1 MDNAPAW
8 PVVAGEMAQ
17 CIRQHDWAS
26 SPLGPVEQ
34 WPVSLRTIVQTV
46 VAHPFPTIVLWG
58 PQLIQIYNDGYRALM
73 GAKHPAGLGQPTRE
87 CWSEVWHINAPL
99 YERVWRG
106 ESVYL
111 EDALFPITR
120 SGVLEDAWF
129 TLSYSPVRDES
140 GEVAGVF
147 LTIFETTR
155 RLRAEAA
162 LRESEDRLSL
172 AVEVGELASWDW
184 DMSTGRIVWSR
195 EHFRMQGYAVGEVE
209 PSYEA
214 WLARVHPQDRAAAEA
229 ALLQARDQ
237 HRDYDHEF
245 RTLLPDGSV
254 HWISA
259 HGRFFYDDQRRPR
272 RMIGVMRDITE
283 QRNVRE
289 LLEHRIEQ
297 RTHVL
302 RQLLVRVES
311 VQDEERRRIA
321 RELHDGLGQYLTA
334 VTLAVGAL
342 KDAPTDLPTRERVQ
356 RLNELMQ
363 HLDRE
368 LDRMV
373 FLLRPTALEDCGLGE
388 GVAAYVRSWSEL
400 TGVSVDLEL
409 HGLDGERLPTSV
421 ETAVFRIVQEALN
434 NVAKHA
440 RASRVSVSLEQRR
453 RQLMGS
459 IEDDG
464 VGFETA
470 DAPAAPKA
478 SRTHWGLVGMRE
490 RIEALGGTFAI
501 ESRAGEGTSILLRV
515 PLH

>member
-8 PVVAGEMAQ
+8 PVAAGEMAQ

-162 LRESEDRLSL
+162 LRESEERLSL

-214 WLARVHPQDRAAAEA
+214 WLARVHPQDRAAAET

-254 HWISA
+254 RWISA
-259 HGRFFYDDQRRPR
+259 HGRFFYDDQRQPR

-321 RELHDGLGQYLTA
+321 RELHDGLGQ
-334 VTLAVGAL
+334 
-342 KDAPTDLPTRERVQ
+342 
-356 RLNELMQ
+356 
-363 HLDRE
+363 
-368 LDRMV
+368 
-373 FLLRPTALEDCGLGE
+373 
-388 GVAAYVRSWSEL
+388 
-400 TGVSVDLEL
+400 
-409 HGLDGERLPTSV
+409 
-421 ETAVFRIVQEALN
+421 
-434 NVAKHA
+434 
-440 RASRVSVSLEQRR
+440 
-453 RQLMGS
+453 
-459 IEDDG
+459 
-464 VGFETA
+464 
-470 DAPAAPKA
+470 
-478 SRTHWGLVGMRE
+478 
-490 RIEALGGTFAI
+490 
-501 ESRAGEGTSILLRV
+501 
-515 PLH
+515 

>member
-1 MDNAPAW
+1 
-8 PVVAGEMAQ
+8 MAQ
-17 CIRQHDWAS
+17 RIREHDWAS
-26 SPLGPVEQ
+26 SLLGPIQQ
-34 WPVSLRTIVQTV
+34 WPVSLRTTVQTV
-46 VAHPFPTIVLWG
+46 LAHPFATIVLWG
-58 PQLIQIYNDGYRALM
+58 PQLVQIYNDAYRTLM
-73 GAKHPAGLGQPTRE
+73 GTEHPAGLGQPTRE
-87 CWSEVWHINAPL
+87 CWPEVWQINAPI
-99 YERVWRG
+99 YERVRQG
-106 ESVYL
+106 ESL
-111 EDALFPITR
+111 SFEDALYPLAR
-120 SGVLEDAWF
+120 SGVVEDVWL

-140 GEVAGVF
+140 GDVAGVF
-147 LTIFETTR
+147 GTIFETTR
-155 RLRAEAA
+155 RLQAEAA
-162 LRESEDRLSL
+162 LRESEERLRL
-172 AVEVGELASWDW
+172 AVEVGALASWDW

-209 PSYEA
+209 PSHQA
-214 WLARVHPQDRAAAEA
+214 WLARVHPDDRTGAEA
-229 ALLQARDQ
+229 ALLQAREWCKA
-237 HRDYDHEF
+237 YDHEF

-254 HWISA
+254 HWMSA
-259 HGRFFYDDQRRPR
+259 HGRFFYDHQGVPR

-283 QRNVRE
+283 QRNIRD
-289 LLEHRIEQ
+289 LLEHQIKE

-302 RQLLVRVES
+302 RQLLMRVES

-334 VTLAVGAL
+334 VTLTVGAL
-342 KDAPTDLPTRERVQ
+342 KDAPTEPPTRERTQ

-400 TGVSVDLEL
+400 TGVNADLEL
-409 HGLDGERLPTSV
+409 QRLDGDRLPASV
-421 ETAVFRIVQEALN
+421 ETAVFRTVQETLN

-440 RASRVSVSLEQRR
+440 RASRVSVSLERQR
-453 RQLMGS
+453 RQLVGS

-464 VGFETA
+464 VGFETP
-470 DAPAAPKA
+470 DAAASTA
-478 SRTHWGLVGMRE
+478 SHTHWGLVGMRE

-501 ESRAGEGTSILLRV
+501 ESRVGQGTTVLLRV

>member
-1 MDNAPAW
+1 
-8 PVVAGEMAQ
+8 
-17 CIRQHDWAS
+17 
-26 SPLGPVEQ
+26 
-34 WPVSLRTIVQTV
+34 
-46 VAHPFPTIVLWG
+46 
-58 PQLIQIYNDGYRALM
+58 
-73 GAKHPAGLGQPTRE
+73 
-87 CWSEVWHINAPL
+87 
-99 YERVWRG
+99 
-106 ESVYL
+106 
-111 EDALFPITR
+111 
-120 SGVLEDAWF
+120 
-129 TLSYSPVRDES
+129 
-140 GEVAGVF
+140 
-147 LTIFETTR
+147 
-155 RLRAEAA
+155 
-162 LRESEDRLSL
+162 
-172 AVEVGELASWDW
+172 
-184 DMSTGRIVWSR
+184 
-195 EHFRMQGYAVGEVE
+195 
-209 PSYEA
+209 
-214 WLARVHPQDRAAAEA
+214 
-229 ALLQARDQ
+229 
-237 HRDYDHEF
+237 
-245 RTLLPDGSV
+245 
-254 HWISA
+254 
-259 HGRFFYDDQRRPR
+259 
-272 RMIGVMRDITE
+272 MIGVMRDITE

-334 VTLAVGAL
+334 VTLAIGAF
-342 KDAPTDLPTRERVQ
+342 KDAPTDPPTRERVQ

-409 HGLDGERLPTSV
+409 HGLDGDRLPAPV

-440 RASRVSVSLEQRR
+440 RASRVSVSLEKRR

-501 ESRAGEGTSILLRV
+501 ESRAGEGTSILLRL